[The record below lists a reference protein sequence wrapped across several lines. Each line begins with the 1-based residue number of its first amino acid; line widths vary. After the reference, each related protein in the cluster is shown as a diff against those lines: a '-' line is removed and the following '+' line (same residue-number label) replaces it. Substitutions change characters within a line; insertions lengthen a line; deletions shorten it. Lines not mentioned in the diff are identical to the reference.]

1 MTRLTQLR
9 RISPVVIAGGAL
21 LAAGCGSSQNQTG
34 TSGSS
39 PQNGASQAFKFAQCM
54 RLHGV
59 PNFPDPKVSTH
70 GGDTAIAMVVPK
82 SIAAPAQ
89 LKAANNACHN
99 ILPEPSPSQIAQQ
112 QRQQMEGKL
121 SFARCMRSR
130 GITAFPDP
138 TRQGQYTLSMVTAAG
153 VDIHAP
159 AVKAAAMACIPASQ
173 GTVSAAD
180 IQRATAQ

>member
-1 MTRLTQLR
+1 
-9 RISPVVIAGGAL
+9 
-21 LAAGCGSSQNQTG
+21 
-34 TSGSS
+34 
-39 PQNGASQAFKFAQCM
+39 
-54 RLHGV
+54 
-59 PNFPDPKVSTH
+59 
-70 GGDTAIAMVVPK
+70 
-82 SIAAPAQ
+82 
-89 LKAANNACHN
+89 
-99 ILPEPSPSQIAQQ
+99 
-112 QRQQMEGKL
+112 MEGKL